1 MSARGSFGYAVRRSL
16 STGHPQPTLATLPAP
31 AVIHRS
37 PATHAGNLATL
48 GTGQESA
55 RQGGHDDS
63 GDQEHEDPHG
73 DGTSR
78 AVVHATTLGMPACP
92 ESTR

>member
-1 MSARGSFGYAVRRSL
+1 MSARGSFGYAISQSL

-31 AVIHRS
+31 AVIHRFVEVD
-37 PATHAGNLATL
+37 AGNLATPSK
-48 GTGQESA
+48 GQESA
-55 RQGGHDDS
+55 RQGGHDDG
-63 GDQEHEDPHG
+63 GDQEHEDHHG

-92 ESTR
+92 GPTR

>member
-1 MSARGSFGYAVRRSL
+1 MTARGSFGYAVSKSL
-16 STGHPQPTLATLPAP
+16 STGAVHPTLATLPAP
-31 AVIHRS
+31 AVIHRNVE
-37 PATHAGNLATL
+37 ADAGNLATP

-92 ESTR
+92 EPTR